1 MKKNIIL
8 DTDIGPDCDDA
19 AALAM
24 LNLYADQGLC
34 RILGIT
40 HCTSNPYGAGTI
52 DAINRYYGREGVE
65 IGTYYGEG
73 FLSDEK
79 CMTYNR
85 YIAAHYPN
93 RYVSPHFI

>member
-52 DAINRYYGREGVE
+52 DAINLY
-65 IGTYYGEG
+65 
-73 FLSDEK
+73 
-79 CMTYNR
+79 
-85 YIAAHYPN
+85 
-93 RYVSPHFI
+93 